1 MPSMFEAMKTS
12 FETQQDLV
20 GTKGRTAASLK
31 YTQEKE
37 NIEDEIARLGQQE
50 IASKAAYAKAGRGAK
65 KESTKKFWGDLL
77 KTVAFE
83 IALNVATGGAG
94 TAFKGLK
101 IFTEGGKLAKLGK
114 GYQTLRKTKTG
125 KNVLRAAMLAKAASG
140 ATKEGRKTLATE
152 LEQAP
157 GEFEFIEEPD
167 AEFLKQERKRS
178 EEAAA
183 GLERGQKT
191 MKDVM
196 EGVYEGVG
204 RADFLSPS
212 GIKQMISGAQVFGA
226 ADTLVNMADFAK
238 LFGSKQSEVGKQA
251 IGELASLQTPETAM
265 QTGVLEMAPAPSL
278 SPYGAGKEAFGL
290 QPGALPELAHQAAPT
305 VAEGTAQA
313 SMAQMFGGTPQM
325 ALGQAQ
331 GIAGT
336 SSQLPAFLQ
345 NLSGSQDMSKALQIG
360 QKFNLKPSSF
370 AESQARDIARAFGPT
385 WSPATAQLPGF
396 QSAIPSSTGYGG

>member
-1 MPSMFEAMKTS
+1 MPSMFEAMRTS
-12 FETQQDLV
+12 FETQQGL
-20 GTKGRTAASLK
+20 TEFKGEAAARLK

-37 NIEDEIARLGQQE
+37 NITDEIARLGQQE
-50 IASKAAYAKAGRGAK
+50 IESKAAYAKAGQKAQK
-65 KESTKKFWGDLL
+65 KSTKTFWTKLGGSVLADW
-77 KTVAFE
+77 
-83 IALNVATGGAG
+83 ALDQGIKLALRTATGGGSDALL
-94 TAFKGLK
+94 ALK
-101 IFTEGGKLAKLGK
+101 KLYDFTK
-114 GYQTLRKTKTG
+114 KTKTG
-125 KNVLRAAMLAKAASG
+125 KNIKRAAMLAHAASG
-140 ATKEGRKTLATE
+140 ATKEGQQELVQE
-152 LEQAP
+152 LEKAP
-157 GEFEFIEEPD
+157 GEFEFIEEPGS
-167 AEFLKQERKRS
+167 EFLSPERKRA

-183 GLERGQKT
+183 GLERGRGT
-191 MKDVM
+191 MREVM
-196 EGVYEGVG
+196 EGAYEGVG

-212 GIKQMISGAQVFGA
+212 GIKQMVSGAQAFGA
-226 ADTLVNMADFAK
+226 ADMLVNMADFAK

-290 QPGALPELAHQAAPT
+290 QPGALPELAYQAAPT

-345 NLSGSQDMSKALQIG
+345 NLSGSKALQIG
-360 QKFNLKPSSF
+360 QKYNLDEYSI
-370 AESQARDIARAFGPT
+370 AELMKQISTPYTNVGAFG
-385 WSPATAQLPGF
+385 AVG
-396 QSAIPSSTGYGG
+396 

>member
-1 MPSMFEAMKTS
+1 MASMFEAMKTS

-31 YTQEKE
+31 YIQEKE

-77 KTVAFE
+77 KSVALE
-83 IALNVATGGAG
+83 IALNAATGGIAG
-94 TAFKGLK
+94 TAFKGFK
-101 IFTEGGKLAKLGK
+101 VFQDAGKLAKLGK
-114 GYQTLRKTKTG
+114 GYQALRKTKTG

-140 ATKEGRKTLATE
+140 ATKVGQEKFAQGARR
-152 LEQAP
+152 AP
-157 GEFEFIEEPD
+157 GEFEFIEEPGS
-167 AEFLKQERKRS
+167 EFLKQERKRS
-178 EEAAA
+178 KEAAA
-183 GLERGQKT
+183 GLERGRKT

-196 EGVYEGVG
+196 EGAYEGVG
-204 RADFLSPS
+204 GVDFLSPS

-290 QPGALPELAHQAAPT
+290 QPGALPELAYQAAPT

-345 NLSGSQDMSKALQIG
+345 NLSGSKALQIG
-360 QKFNLKPSSF
+360 QKYNLDEYSI
-370 AESQARDIARAFGPT
+370 AELMKQISTPYTNVGAFG
-385 WSPATAQLPGF
+385 AVG
-396 QSAIPSSTGYGG
+396 

>member
-77 KTVAFE
+77 KSVAFE
-83 IALNVATGGAG
+83 IALNAATGGLTGAAG
-94 TAFKGLK
+94 FV
-101 IFTEGGKLAKLGK
+101 GKAAK
-114 GYQTLRKTKTG
+114 GYQALRKTKTG

>member
-77 KTVAFE
+77 KSVAVE
-83 IALNVATGGAG
+83 LALNVATGGLTGAAG
-94 TAFKGLK
+94 FV
-101 IFTEGGKLAKLGK
+101 GKAAK
-114 GYQTLRKTKTG
+114 GYQALRKTKTG

-140 ATKEGRKTLATE
+140 ATKVGQEKFAQGARR
-152 LEQAP
+152 AP
-157 GEFEFIEEPD
+157 GEFEFIEEPGS
-167 AEFLKQERKRS
+167 EFLKQERKRT

-204 RADFLSPS
+204 GVDFLSPS

-226 ADTLVNMADFAK
+226 ADTLLNMADFAK
-238 LFGSKQSEVGKQA
+238 LFGSKQSEVGQEALGKA
-251 IGELASLQTPETAM
+251 LQFETPGLNVKDLT
-265 QTGVLEMAPAPSL
+265 QPSF
-278 SPYGAGKEAFGL
+278 SPYGAGKEAF
-290 QPGALPELAHQAAPT
+290 ALKPEGGIPDLVSQAAPT
-305 VAEGTAQA
+305 AGQAAGAGAAQA

-345 NLSGSQDMSKALQIG
+345 NLSGSKALQIG
-360 QKFNLKPSSF
+360 QKYNLDEYSI
-370 AESQARDIARAFGPT
+370 AELMKQISTPYTNVGAFG
-385 WSPATAQLPGF
+385 G
-396 QSAIPSSTGYGG
+396 

>member
-1 MPSMFEAMKTS
+1 MASMFEAHRKA
-12 FETQQDLV
+12 FETQQALV
-20 GTKGRTAASLK
+20 GTKGRTAADLK
-31 YTQEKE
+31 YIQEKA
-37 NIEDEIARLGQQE
+37 NISDEIARLGQQE
-50 IASKAAYAKAGRGAK
+50 IESKAAYAKAGRGAK

-77 KTVAFE
+77 KSVAFE
-83 IALNVATGGAG
+83 IALNAATGGLTGAAG
-94 TAFKGLK
+94 FV
-101 IFTEGGKLAKLGK
+101 GKAAK
-114 GYQTLRKTKTG
+114 GYQALRKTKTG

-140 ATKEGRKTLATE
+140 ATKVGQEKFAQGARR
-152 LEQAP
+152 AP
-157 GEFEFIEEPD
+157 GEFEFIEEPGS
-167 AEFLKQERKRS
+167 EFLKQERKRS
-178 EEAAA
+178 KEAAA
-183 GLERGQKT
+183 GLERGRKT

-196 EGVYEGVG
+196 EGAYEGVG
-204 RADFLSPS
+204 GVDFLSPS

-290 QPGALPELAHQAAPT
+290 QPGALPELAYQAAPT

-345 NLSGSQDMSKALQIG
+345 NLSGSKALQIG
-360 QKFNLKPSSF
+360 QKYNLDEYSI
-370 AESQARDIARAFGPT
+370 AELMKQISTPYTNVGAFG
-385 WSPATAQLPGF
+385 AVG
-396 QSAIPSSTGYGG
+396 

>member
-183 GLERGQKT
+183 GLERGRKT

-212 GIKQMISGAQVFGA
+212 GIKQMISGAQAFAA

-238 LFGSKQSEVGKQA
+238 LFGSKQSEVGEQA
-251 IGELASLQTPETAM
+251 LSKALSLDVPIPEELA
-265 QTGVLEMAPAPSL
+265 TGALELPAPPSGL
-278 SPYGAGKEAFGL
+278 SPYGAGKEAF
-290 QPGALPELAHQAAPT
+290 ALKPEGGIPDLVYQAAPT
-305 VAEGTAQA
+305 AGQA
-313 SMAQMFGGTPQM
+313 AGAGAALPSMSQMFGGGLGGVQPS
-325 ALGQAQ
+325 LGQVGSYMPFQ
-331 GIAGT
+331 
-336 SSQLPAFLQ
+336 S
-345 NLSGSQDMSKALQIG
+345 LSGQGQSKALQIG
-360 QKFNLKPSSF
+360 QKFNLYKKPSSYVGSF
-370 AESQARDIARAFGPT
+370 P
-385 WSPATAQLPGF
+385 WSSP
-396 QSAIPSSTGYGG
+396 SAAISRS

>member
-37 NIEDEIARLGQQE
+37 NIADEIARLGQQE

-77 KTVAFE
+77 KSVAVE
-83 IALNVATGGAG
+83 LALNVATGGLTGAAG
-94 TAFKGLK
+94 FV
-101 IFTEGGKLAKLGK
+101 GKAAK
-114 GYQTLRKTKTG
+114 GYQALRKTKTG

-140 ATKEGRKTLATE
+140 ATKVGQEKFAQGARR
-152 LEQAP
+152 AP
-157 GEFEFIEEPD
+157 GEFEFIEEPGS
-167 AEFLKQERKRS
+167 EFLKQERKRT

-204 RADFLSPS
+204 GVDFLSPS

-226 ADTLVNMADFAK
+226 ADTLLNMADFAK
-238 LFGSKQSEVGKQA
+238 LFGSKQSEVGQEALGKA
-251 IGELASLQTPETAM
+251 LQFETPGLNVKDLT
-265 QTGVLEMAPAPSL
+265 QPSF
-278 SPYGAGKEAFGL
+278 SPYGAGKEAF
-290 QPGALPELAHQAAPT
+290 ALKPEGGIPDLVSQAAPT
-305 VAEGTAQA
+305 AGQAAGAGAAQA

-345 NLSGSQDMSKALQIG
+345 NLSGSKALQIG
-360 QKFNLKPSSF
+360 QKYNLDEYSI
-370 AESQARDIARAFGPT
+370 AELMKQISTPYTNVGAFG
-385 WSPATAQLPGF
+385 G
-396 QSAIPSSTGYGG
+396 

>member
-20 GTKGRTAASLK
+20 VTKGRTAASLK
-31 YTQEKE
+31 YSQEKE
-37 NIEDEIARLGQQE
+37 NIADEIARLGQQE

-77 KTVAFE
+77 KSVAVE
-83 IALNVATGGAG
+83 LALNVATGGLTGAAG
-94 TAFKGLK
+94 FV
-101 IFTEGGKLAKLGK
+101 GKAAK
-114 GYQTLRKTKTG
+114 GYQALRKTKTG

-140 ATKEGRKTLATE
+140 ATKVGQEKFAQGARR
-152 LEQAP
+152 AP
-157 GEFEFIEEPD
+157 GEFEFIEEPGS
-167 AEFLKQERKRS
+167 EFLKQERKRT

-204 RADFLSPS
+204 GVDFLSPS

-226 ADTLVNMADFAK
+226 ADTLLNMADFAK
-238 LFGSKQSEVGKQA
+238 LFGSKQSEVGQEALGKA
-251 IGELASLQTPETAM
+251 LQFETPGLNVKDLT
-265 QTGVLEMAPAPSL
+265 QPSF
-278 SPYGAGKEAFGL
+278 SPYGAGKEAF
-290 QPGALPELAHQAAPT
+290 ALKPEGGIPDLVSQAAPT
-305 VAEGTAQA
+305 AGQAAGAGAAQA

-345 NLSGSQDMSKALQIG
+345 NLSGSKALQIG
-360 QKFNLKPSSF
+360 QKYNLDEYSI
-370 AESQARDIARAFGPT
+370 AELMKQISTPYTNVGAFG
-385 WSPATAQLPGF
+385 G
-396 QSAIPSSTGYGG
+396 

>member
-77 KTVAFE
+77 KSVAVE
-83 IALNVATGGAG
+83 LALNVATGGLTGAAG
-94 TAFKGLK
+94 FV
-101 IFTEGGKLAKLGK
+101 GKAAK
-114 GYQTLRKTKTG
+114 GYQALRKTKTG

-140 ATKEGRKTLATE
+140 ATKVGQEKFAQGARR
-152 LEQAP
+152 AP
-157 GEFEFIEEPD
+157 GEFEFIEEPGS
-167 AEFLKQERKRS
+167 EFLKQERKRT

-212 GIKQMISGAQVFGA
+212 GIKQMISGAQAFAA

-238 LFGSKQSEVGKQA
+238 LFGSKQSEVGEQA
-251 IGELASLQTPETAM
+251 LSKALSLDVPIPEELA
-265 QTGVLEMAPAPSL
+265 TGALELPAPPSGL
-278 SPYGAGKEAFGL
+278 SPYGAGKEAF
-290 QPGALPELAHQAAPT
+290 ALKPEGGIPDLVYQAAPT
-305 VAEGTAQA
+305 AGQA
-313 SMAQMFGGTPQM
+313 AGAGAALPSMSQMFGGGLGGVQPS
-325 ALGQAQ
+325 LGQVGSYMPFQ
-331 GIAGT
+331 
-336 SSQLPAFLQ
+336 S
-345 NLSGSQDMSKALQIG
+345 LSGQGQSKALQIG
-360 QKFNLKPSSF
+360 QKFNLYKKPSSYVGSF
-370 AESQARDIARAFGPT
+370 P
-385 WSPATAQLPGF
+385 WSSP
-396 QSAIPSSTGYGG
+396 SAAISRS